1 MKIVL
6 AIDGS
11 DCSLR
16 ATKFL
21 IDLIKGRGGAEVHIV
36 NVQHPVRYVDILSE
50 EKKQLVERLNRESGE
65 RETGYAREALA
76 EASVPVHLHVVVGD
90 DPASAII
97 EVSQKLNCSMIVM
110 GTRGMGIIA
119 GLVLGSVAS
128 KVVHLADTAVT
139 MVK

>member
-16 ATKFL
+16 AAKFL
-21 IDLIKGRGGAEVHIV
+21 NGLIKGLGETEVHVV
-36 NVQHPVRYVDILSE
+36 NVQHPVRYVDLLSE
-50 EKKQLVERLNRESGE
+50 EKQQLVERLNREHGE
-65 RETGYAREALA
+65 RETNDAREMLA
-76 EASVPVHLHVVVGD
+76 EARVPVHLQVIVGD
-90 DPASAII
+90 DPAMAIAQ
-97 EVSQKLNCSMIVM
+97 VSRKLNCDLIVM
-110 GTRGMGIIA
+110 GTRGMGTVA

-128 KVVHLADTAVT
+128 KVVHLADMPVT